1 MPKTAIVHLVSPLS
15 GDLMEL
21 LIRKVVFR
29 LRDVRAEPHLWPLIR
44 TRPDVERVLAAV
56 RERPGFVFH
65 TLGDEP
71 ARRML
76 EAGCHEIGVP
86 VLPVLEPFVTAL
98 AAYVGAQINDH
109 VAGHSVIDD
118 DYMRR
123 LEAMR
128 FTLAHDDGHGMD
140 DLDQA
145 EVVVVG
151 VSRATKTP
159 TCMFLAHRGIRAA
172 NIPLVPGVPL
182 PEELLRLRGPL
193 VVGLTINPA
202 RLAAVREERLRL
214 LTDAPIQDYVDVE
227 AVTGEIVEARR
238 LFRRRGWPIVD
249 VSDRSIEQ
257 TAALILQLL
266 QKHGERAR

>member
-1 MPKTAIVHLVSPLS
+1 
-15 GDLMEL
+15 
-21 LIRKVVFR
+21 
-29 LRDVRAEPHLWPLIR
+29 
-44 TRPDVERVLAAV
+44 
-56 RERPGFVFH
+56 
-65 TLGDEP
+65 
-71 ARRML
+71 
-76 EAGCHEIGVP
+76 
-86 VLPVLEPFVTAL
+86 
-98 AAYVGAQINDH
+98 
-109 VAGHSVIDD
+109 
-118 DYMRR
+118 
-123 LEAMR
+123 
-128 FTLAHDDGHGMD
+128 MD